1 MATKE
6 MNFEALNDEDLI
18 KKETEMREMLEKIYV
33 AKKSR
38 EEAVKIKAFEE
49 IHTVLEKYVGTYIT
63 EIELTEWLKNND
75 FLASVYG
82 NITVSSGVGRRAI
95 KDEDII
101 FEWKY
106 TNEDGTRQQTM
117 KLDAMSKKPLATS
130 QTAKQLKVLNG
141 MEFEAI
147 KTGFTAKF
155 EEFKNTE
162 DGKDWVNLFF
172 PTHKDVIYQS

>member
-82 NITVSSGVGRRAI
+82 NITVSAGVGRRAI

-117 KLDAMSKKPLATS
+117 KLDAMSKKPLAT
-130 QTAKQLKVLNG
+130 
-141 MEFEAI
+141 I
-147 KTGFTAKF
+147 KTKLVSLLNLKSLRKQKMAKIGLTCF
-155 EEFKNTE
+155 SQLIKMQSF
-162 DGKDWVNLFF
+162 NLN
-172 PTHKDVIYQS
+172 